1 MIGTPANPD
10 EVASAAPA
18 PGALSDIRVLDASVG
33 LVGPVATMLM
43 ADLGADVVRVPVFPP
58 LEGDDPGAVVWRRNK
73 RILAEAD
80 GATIDRLLAGCD
92 VCVTSGSGEALAPF
106 GLDPAQTRSRR
117 PGLVHLHLPP
127 DAAGPPWAGGGE
139 SNGLLAAWMGV
150 GWRQVS
156 ARAVPVDNVYQNL
169 LYMQAMWG
177 AAAAVAAL
185 VERQRSGRGQTVTVD
200 GVHAVL
206 VAAVSA
212 LVIDPTAELDSSNV
226 GPGGKNPWYTRYEC
240 SDGQWL
246 FVGALIEKFQRAA
259 LRVLGLDGLPADER
273 VAGGWD
279 QFLSA
284 ANRGWLSENLAAA
297 LALRPRDEWLERL
310 EAGGCPTGPLL
321 RRDDWLDHPQIRA
334 LGMAVEVEDPAVG
347 PTLMPGIPLQLSLT
361 PGTVAAGRP
370 VAADAIDW
378 TPRPDPEGSVH
389 LGAVQSGE
397 VQSGGAHRR
406 GDEARGPLAGIR
418 IADLGTI
425 LAGPFTGSLLA
436 DLGADVVKVEPIEGD
451 SFRAPG
457 LQYNRGMR
465 SLAIDLKAE
474 EGCRLFTTLVESLD
488 VVIDNY
494 RPGVGERLGVDYA
507 SLVPVNPAIITLSI
521 SGFGDCGPL
530 RHLPGFDP
538 ILQSMSGMMSAQGGA
553 GVPCA
558 LSFAITDVA
567 AATMSALGVC
577 AALLHR
583 GRTGEGQRIVN
594 TLAGMSAFIQSGELV
609 RFAGGPPLTW
619 GARTSPGPAR
629 STGTTPPPTS
639 GSGFTPGRRT
649 CPPCRTSAG
658 CRPAPLPPGPTPWR
672 GRWRPPS
679 PAWPPTTSSPGSAPS
694 GSPPWWPAVS
704 SGCRTTPS

>member
-1 MIGTPANPD
+1 M
-10 EVASAAPA
+10 
-18 PGALSDIRVLDASVG
+18 
-33 LVGPVATMLM
+33 
-43 ADLGADVVRVPVFPP
+43 
-58 LEGDDPGAVVWRRNK
+58 
-73 RILAEAD
+73 
-80 GATIDRLLAGCD
+80 
-92 VCVTSGSGEALAPF
+92 
-106 GLDPAQTRSRR
+106 
-117 PGLVHLHLPP
+117 
-127 DAAGPPWAGGGE
+127 
-139 SNGLLAAWMGV
+139 
-150 GWRQVS
+150 
-156 ARAVPVDNVYQNL
+156 YQNL

-246 FVGALIEKFQRAA
+246 FVGALIEKFQRAT

-494 RPGVGERLGVDYA
+494 RPGVGERLGVDYT

-567 AATMSALGVC
+567 AATMSTLGVC

-609 RFAGGPPLTW
+609 RFAGRPPAYVGGPDFA
-619 GARTSPGPAR
+619 GPGPLDRYYAATDEWIRVHAR
-629 STGTTPPPTS
+629 PSDVPALQDLGWLPAGAASAGPDAVAGALATAIAGLAADDVVARLGALGIPAVVARRVERLPYDAELIASGALVEDRLGDGTPV
-639 GSGFTPGRRT
+639 FLPGRFARFSRT
-649 CPPCRTSAG
+649 ERQDIL
-658 CRPAPLPPGPTPWR
+658 RPPGLGEHSREILGAAGVDAGTVDK
-672 GRWRPPS
+672 
-679 PAWPPTTSSPGSAPS
+679 
-694 GSPPWWPAVS
+694 AVEAGIVGVGGPMS
-704 SGCRTTPS
+704 LEIFPLFR